1 MEEKYDVPV
10 LALDVLNLTVQDI
23 NSILSSVLFEFP
35 LTEIRID
42 TPKWVQTLDEEHWLV
57 KYILEYVNNIID
69 NVYRVRDVE
78 RIGIA
83 DEQMEYIE
91 WPKISSINLGTG
103 KVAIGVDVKPGM
115 FYRIL
120 GEECGYEIDGDY
132 QLIGLMKQLAAAKKE
147 YDRIAVALNDVRE
160 TGYGLVPPSME
171 ELTLEEPEIVK
182 RGNSFGVRLKAS
194 APSLH
199 FIRADIQ
206 TEVSP
211 IVGTERQSEELV
223 RYLLQEFES
232 DPSMLWET
240 NIFGKSLHELVKEG
254 LANKLMRMPEDAQFK
269 IQETLQRII
278 NEGSGGL
285 ICIIL

>member
-103 KVAIGVDVKPGM
+103 KWPSV
-115 FYRIL
+115 
-120 GEECGYEIDGDY
+120 
-132 QLIGLMKQLAAAKKE
+132 LM
-147 YDRIAVALNDVRE
+147 
-160 TGYGLVPPSME
+160 
-171 ELTLEEPEIVK
+171 
-182 RGNSFGVRLKAS
+182 
-194 APSLH
+194 
-199 FIRADIQ
+199 
-206 TEVSP
+206 
-211 IVGTERQSEELV
+211 
-223 RYLLQEFES
+223 
-232 DPSMLWET
+232 
-240 NIFGKSLHELVKEG
+240 
-254 LANKLMRMPEDAQFK
+254 
-269 IQETLQRII
+269 
-278 NEGSGGL
+278 
-285 ICIIL
+285 